1 MQAMAGVCVPGHSVN
16 PVTRSVNARI
26 VASAARKFAGASVM
40 KLSEDSPGN
49 WGITEPGSDDT
60 LTRLTL
66 ALDVMGGDFGPSVT
80 VPAALQA
87 LNSNSQLTLL
97 LVGDPDAITPL
108 LAKADFE
115 QRSRLQIIPAQSVIA
130 SDARPAQAIRSSR
143 GSSMRVAL
151 ELVKEGR
158 AEACVSAGNTG
169 ALMGLAKLLLKPI
182 EGIERPALVT
192 VLPHQQKGK
201 TVVLDLGA
209 NVDCDSTML
218 VQFAVMGAVLAEE
231 VVGIANPRVALLN
244 IGEEEMKGLSSIR
257 DAAAVLKTLPSLNYI
272 GYLEANELLT
282 GKTDV
287 LVCDGFTG
295 NVTLKTMEGVV
306 RMFLSLLK
314 SQGEGKKR
322 SWWLLLL
329 KRWLQKSL
337 ARRFS
342 HLNPDQYNGA
352 CLLGLRGSVIK
363 SHGAANQRA
372 FSVAIEQAVQAVQR
386 QIPQRIAARLESLYP
401 AGFELPESD
410 SDENARQQSGT
421 NGHH

>member
-1 MQAMAGVCVPGHSVN
+1 
-16 PVTRSVNARI
+16 
-26 VASAARKFAGASVM
+26 M
-40 KLSEDSPGN
+40 KLSEDFPRKRGY
-49 WGITEPGSDDT
+49 TEPGSDET
-60 LTRLTL
+60 LTRLTI

-87 LNSNSQLTLL
+87 LHFNSQLSLL
-97 LVGDPDAITPL
+97 LVGNPDDIMPL
-108 LAKADFE
+108 LARADFE

-143 GSSMRVAL
+143 GTSMRMAL

-158 AEACVSAGNTG
+158 AQACVSAGNTG

-182 EGIERPALVT
+182 EGIERPALMT

-209 NVDCDSTML
+209 NVDCDSNML
-218 VQFAVMGAVLAEE
+218 VQFAVMGAVMAEE
-231 VVGIANPRVALLN
+231 VVGIERPRVALLN
-244 IGEEEMKGLSSIR
+244 IGEEETKGLDSIR
-257 DAAAVLKTLPSLNYI
+257 DASAILKTVPSINYI

-337 ARRFS
+337 SRRFS

-352 CLLGLRGSVIK
+352 CLLGLRGTVIK

-386 QIPQRIAARLESLYP
+386 EVPQRIAARLKSVYP
-401 AGFELPESD
+401 AGFERRE
-410 SDENARQQSGT
+410 EGNVGNARA
-421 NGHH
+421 HL

>member
-1 MQAMAGVCVPGHSVN
+1 M
-16 PVTRSVNARI
+16 
-26 VASAARKFAGASVM
+26 
-40 KLSEDSPGN
+40 
-49 WGITEPGSDDT
+49 
-60 LTRLTL
+60 TRLTL
-66 ALDVMGGDFGPSVT
+66 ALDAMGGDFGPTVT

-87 LNSNSQLTLL
+87 LDSDSQLSLL

-108 LAKADFE
+108 LARADFE
-115 QRSRLQIIPAQSVIA
+115 QRSRLQVVPAESVIA
-130 SDARPAQAIRSSR
+130 SDARPSHAIRNSR
-143 GSSMRVAL
+143 GTSMRIAL

-169 ALMGLAKLLLKPI
+169 ALMGLARRLLKPI
-182 EGIERPALVT
+182 DGIVRPALVT

-209 NVDCDSTML
+209 NVECDSTML
-218 VQFAVMGAVLAEE
+218 AQFAIMGSVLAEE
-231 VVGIANPRVALLN
+231 VVGIDHPRVALLN
-244 IGEEEMKGLSSIR
+244 IGEEETKGLDSIR
-257 DAAAVLKTLPSLNYI
+257 DAAALLKTMPSINYI

-287 LVCDGFTG
+287 LVCDGFVG

-322 SWWLLLL
+322 AWWLLLL
-329 KRWLQKSL
+329 TRWLQKRL
-337 ARRFS
+337 TRRFG

-352 CLLGLRGSVIK
+352 CLLGLRGTVVK

-372 FSVAIEQAVQAVQR
+372 FAVAIEQAVQAVRR
-386 QIPQRIAARLESLYP
+386 QVPVRIAARLESV
-401 AGFELPESD
+401 LPRSD
-410 SDENARQQSGT
+410 
-421 NGHH
+421 

>member
-1 MQAMAGVCVPGHSVN
+1 
-16 PVTRSVNARI
+16 
-26 VASAARKFAGASVM
+26 M

-97 LVGDPDAITPL
+97 LVGDPDTIAPL

-115 QRSRLQIIPAQSVIA
+115 QRSRLQVIPAQSVIA
-130 SDARPAQAIRSSR
+130 SDARPAQAIRASR
-143 GSSMRVAL
+143 GSSMRIAL

-158 AEACVSAGNTG
+158 AQACVSAGNTG

-192 VLPHQQKGK
+192 MLPHQLKGK

-231 VVGIANPRVALLN
+231 VIGIKDPRVALLN

-257 DAAAVLKTLPSLNYI
+257 DAAAVLKTLPTLNYI

-337 ARRFS
+337 SRRFS

-372 FSVAIEQAVQAVQR
+372 FCVAIEQAVQAVQR

-401 AGFELPESD
+401 AGFELPEDGRSG
-410 SDENARQQSGT
+410 NARPQSPVTG
-421 NGHH
+421 ND

>member
-1 MQAMAGVCVPGHSVN
+1 
-16 PVTRSVNARI
+16 
-26 VASAARKFAGASVM
+26 M
-40 KLSEDSPGN
+40 KLSEDLPGN
-49 WGITEPGSDDT
+49 WGITEPSSDDT

-97 LVGDPDAITPL
+97 LVGDPDTIAPL

-115 QRSRLQIIPAQSVIA
+115 QRSRLQVIPAQSVIA
-130 SDARPAQAIRSSR
+130 SDARPAQAIRASR
-143 GSSMRVAL
+143 GSSMRIAL

-192 VLPHQQKGK
+192 MLPHQLKGK

-209 NVDCDSTML
+209 NVDCVSTML
-218 VQFAVMGAVLAEE
+218 VQFAIMGAVLAEE
-231 VVGIANPRVALLN
+231 AIGIKDPRVALLN

-257 DAAAVLKTLPSLNYI
+257 DAAAVLKTLPTLNYI

-337 ARRFS
+337 SRRFS

-372 FSVAIEQAVQAVQR
+372 FCVAIEQAVQAVQR
-386 QIPQRIAARLESLYP
+386 QVPQRIAARLESLYP
-401 AGFELPESD
+401 AGFELPEGG
-410 SDENARQQSGT
+410 RSGNSRPQT
-421 NGHH
+421 RMTGND

>member
-1 MQAMAGVCVPGHSVN
+1 MQAMAGVCVPGNSVN
-16 PVTRSVNARI
+16 PVTGGIYARI
-26 VASAARKFAGASVM
+26 VASAASIFAGASVM

-158 AEACVSAGNTG
+158 AQACVSAGNTG

-244 IGEEEMKGLSSIR
+244 IGEEEMKGLGSIR

-329 KRWLQKSL
+329 KRWLQKSQ

-410 SDENARQQSGT
+410 SDVNARQQSGT
-421 NGHH
+421 NGHD